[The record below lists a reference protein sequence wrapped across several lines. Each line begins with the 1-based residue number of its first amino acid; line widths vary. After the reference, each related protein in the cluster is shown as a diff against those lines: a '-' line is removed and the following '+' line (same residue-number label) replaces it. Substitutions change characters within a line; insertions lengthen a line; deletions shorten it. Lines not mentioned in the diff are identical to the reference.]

1 MKQSKSIFQ
10 HPLLMII
17 ACSSLLFACKKDGNS
32 NVLDGCCDT
41 PSINASVGNGHVYV
55 PNVFTPNGDGI
66 NDYLPIYG
74 DQNIMLIRSLRI
86 TDKEGTT
93 VFHAEDGS
101 PNDSNLAW
109 DGSINNKYNNGI
121 FSIVLE
127 VEALDG
133 TIATL
138 QGKVCNYRCLDSG
151 EEEPISDT
159 GCQFPVQGEDG
170 VYNPAIPTFESSGC
184 FE

>member
-1 MKQSKSIFQ
+1 MTNSNSFLPHYLFLIT
-10 HPLLMII
+10 
-17 ACSSLLFACKKDGNS
+17 ACTTLFLSCKKDGNS
-32 NVLDGCCDT
+32 NPLDGCCDT
-41 PSINASVGNGHVYV
+41 PAINATVGTGHVYV

-93 VFHAEDGS
+93 VFHAENGS
-101 PNDSNLAW
+101 PNDSANSW
-109 DGSINNKYNNGI
+109 DGTIDYKYKLGVYSIEM
-121 FSIVLE
+121 V
-127 VEALDG
+127 VEAFDG

-138 QGKVCNYRCLDSG
+138 RGKVCNYHCVDSE
-151 EEEPISDT
+151 EEEPISGV
-159 GCQFPVQGEDG
+159 GCQFPTQVDNGVFNPNIPSGE
-170 VYNPAIPTFESSGC
+170 TSGC